1 MAVQPAYRSPA
12 IIAGSRAL
20 LDNVTESIM
29 PVELLL
35 LWLVPASL
43 IALAWGLTTWRRRRR
58 QGPGDAAREAGRA
71 LARSGEADD
80 VGDADRVLPR
90 PFADR
95 LSAAPRTARPHE
107 DVPAQAPGAE
117 SGSAVLAF
125 EDAPMAAANAP
136 DAAADARPASAG
148 GLPWI
153 GERLVP
159 LGPAPVLHPCPKTFT
174 VMQTRLPLAV
184 LLAGGLAL
192 LIVALGLSARLPTG
206 SRSGLTLV
214 MAVGAM
220 ASAIGLATLVGGG
233 PPRLVARAAWWL
245 SRRMGVSAGQ
255 LGLLLLAPWFGVLAS
270 RAAGI
275 GVRAELPVVAWGGWL
290 VSIGAVVAGS
300 MKWSSERPLRF
311 SRFEILVTV
320 GLLVG
325 AYLLRGTATAQ
336 LPTTFSGD
344 EGSVGLVAAQYFRGE
359 ASNPFTIGWFS
370 FPSFYFWLQGLSIGV
385 FGRTI
390 EALRIPSALAGAF
403 TVVGVYWLARALFD
417 RTTALLAAG
426 LLLASHYHVHFSR
439 VGLNNVYDG
448 LFAVIALAGV
458 WHGWKTGRRASF
470 VVAGLALGLGQYFY
484 VAIRIVPLLLVIWA
498 GVAWCFKR
506 ERFRRRLPDMALAA
520 FVAFV
525 VVLPLG
531 LYFSRFPTEFSAPLN
546 RVTIFNGWLENE
558 VILSGLSEAA
568 LIWGQM
574 VKAALGFTH
583 EPLRLLY
590 DAGTPLLQPA
600 MAGLF
605 LAGVFLV
612 LWDLRLRS
620 LLLLLPLAS
629 VIVLSGFSQ
638 DPPASQRYIVAMPL
652 VAILIALPL
661 SLLYRWLRLRWPG
674 SRQLAGVVVAMVT
687 LALLWG
693 DVTYYFGDVY
703 RHYTLGGL
711 NTEVATE
718 VAFYLRDQPESAED
732 VYFFCAPR
740 MGYFSL
746 STIPYLNP
754 EPTGYD
760 VDQRLGGKP
769 SWALTGPTIFVF
781 LPERE
786 AELSWVQEAYPGGA
800 YVPRYRRNAPGELL
814 FSAYVVRP

>member
-1 MAVQPAYRSPA
+1 
-12 IIAGSRAL
+12 
-20 LDNVTESIM
+20 M

-35 LWLVPASL
+35 LWLVPTSL

-58 QGPGDAAREAGRA
+58 QGPGDPVHEAGRA
-71 LARSGEADD
+71 LTNGGETDD
-80 VGDADRVLPR
+80 VGYVDRARSDV
-90 PFADR
+90 FGDR
-95 LSAAPRTARPHE
+95 LSAAPR
-107 DVPAQAPGAE
+107 
-117 SGSAVLAF
+117 LL
-125 EDAPMAAANAP
+125 EDAPAQVPTPEPGRVALSAGAAPAAETPSP
-136 DAAADARPASAG
+136 DATASPRPAPG
-148 GLPWI
+148 DVLPWI

-159 LGPAPVLHPCPKTFT
+159 LGPAPVVLPCPETFT
-174 VMQTRLPLAV
+174 VMQIRLPLAV
-184 LLAGGLAL
+184 LLVGGLAL
-192 LIVALGLSARLPTG
+192 LTVALGLSARLPAEA
-206 SRSGLTLV
+206 RAGLTLV
-214 MAVGAM
+214 MAAGVT
-220 ASAIGLATLVGGG
+220 ASAVGLATLALGR
-233 PPRLVARAAWWL
+233 PPRLVARSTWRL
-245 SRRMGVSAGQ
+245 SRQLGISASQ

-270 RAAGI
+270 RGAGI
-275 GVRAELPVVAWGGWL
+275 GVRAEMPLVAWGGWL
-290 VSIGAVVAGS
+290 VSVVAVVAGS
-300 MKWSSERPLRF
+300 VKWSHERPLRF
-311 SRFEILVTV
+311 SRREVLMTV

-336 LPTTFSGD
+336 MPTTLSGD

-359 ASNPFTIGWFS
+359 ANNPFTIGWFS
-370 FPSFYFWLQGLSIGV
+370 FPSFYFWLQGLSMGI

-417 RTTALLAAG
+417 RTTAVLAAG
-426 LLLASHYHVHFSR
+426 LLLGSHYHIHFSR

-470 VVAGLALGLGQYFY
+470 VAAGLALGLGQYFY
-484 VAIRIVPLLLVIWA
+484 VAIRIVPLLLLIWA
-498 GVAWCFKR
+498 AVAWFSERK
-506 ERFRRRLPDMALAA
+506 RFRRRLSDLGLSA

-525 VVLPLG
+525 VVLPLA
-531 LYFSRFPTEFSAPLN
+531 LYFARFPTEFSAPLN
-546 RVTIFNGWLENE
+546 RVTIFRGWLENE
-558 VILSGLSEAA
+558 VIITGLSEAA

-590 DAGTPLLQPA
+590 DAGSPLLQPA

-605 LAGVFLV
+605 LVGVFLV
-612 LWDLRLRS
+612 LWHARPRS

-652 VAILIALPL
+652 VAILVALPL
-661 SLLYRWLRLRWPG
+661 SLLYQWLRLRWPG
-674 SRQLAGVVVAMVT
+674 RRQIAGAVVAMVT

-693 DVTYYFGDVY
+693 DVSYYFGDVY
-703 RHYTLGGL
+703 RRYTLGGL

-718 VAFYLRDQPESAED
+718 VAFFLQDQPETAED
-732 VYFFCAPR
+732 VYFFGAPR

-754 EPTGYD
+754 ERTGYD
-760 VDQRLGGKP
+760 VEQPLGGRP
-769 SWALTGPTIFVF
+769 SWKLTGPTIFIF

-786 AELSWVQEAYPGGA
+786 AELAWVREVYPEGA